1 MNSEN
6 KNISNLVD
14 FLDYKTIDFTKFK
27 NFFNGN
33 DFTDETVDK
42 LDLSLKYKDN
52 FYTLKYKKECL
63 NVNNKHQLG
72 VFRSVLF
79 DNYDLISFSPM
90 KSIEEESFFKKINLY
105 DCKLE
110 ELVEG
115 TMINCFF
122 NKHSKMWELT
132 TKSIVGAETSF
143 TKGGKTFKSMFE
155 EAFQRH
161 NLTWDV
167 FNREYIYS
175 FVLQHPDN
183 KIVNIVVE
191 PTLYL
196 VDVFYVS
203 NTSDSTK
210 VHYVDFRNES
220 NIAPIIDFVNRP
232 KQIDI
237 KGKDMANIKTLYCS
251 NNTPYSTMGIVFKH
265 GFYRYKLRN
274 PTYEYLKK
282 LKGNNPKLQYQ
293 YLSLRKEGKVK
304 EFLRY
309 FPNYKQAF
317 SIFRIQL
324 HNVTAN
330 LWNNYISCYVEH
342 EAPLRDY
349 GYQYRP
355 HMLALHSDYL
365 NKYLPQKRC
374 ISRQV
379 VINYINTLEIPRL
392 MYLINY
398 NVLRRNVDT
407 SKAGHRLNQKREEKM
422 LKP

>member
-1 MNSEN
+1 MLFIYNMTSES
-6 KNISNLVD
+6 KNICNFVS
-14 FLDYKTIDFTKFK
+14 FLDYKTIDFTNFK
-27 NFFNGN
+27 RFFNGN
-33 DFTDETVDK
+33 DFNDETVNK
-42 LDLSLKYKDN
+42 LNLSLKYKEN

-63 NVNNKHQLG
+63 NVNNKENLG
-72 VFRSVLF
+72 IFRSVLF
-79 DNYDLISFSPM
+79 NNYDLICFSPT
-90 KSIEEESFFKKINLY
+90 KSIEEEEFFKKVNLY
-105 DCKLE
+105 NCQVE

-122 NKHSKMWELT
+122 DKHSKKWELT

-143 TKGGKTFKSMFE
+143 TKGGKSFKKMFE

-175 FVLQHPDN
+175 FVLQHPEN
-183 KIVNIVVE
+183 KIVTIIAE

-203 NTSDSTK
+203 NTSNSTK
-210 VHYVDFRNES
+210 VHYVDFRNEN
-220 NIAPIIDFVNRP
+220 NIAPIIEFVNTP
-232 KQIDI
+232 TKIDI
-237 KGKDMANIKTLYCS
+237 QNKDMTNIKTLYSS
-251 NNTPYSTMGIVFKH
+251 NNTPYSTMGIVFKY

-274 PTYEYLKK
+274 PSYEYLKK

-309 FPNYKQAF
+309 FPNYKETF
-317 SIFRIQL
+317 GIFRNQL

-342 EAPLRDY
+342 DAPLRDY

-355 HMLALHSDYL
+355 HMIALHSDYL
-365 NKYLPQKRC
+365 NKYLHEKRC
-374 ISRQV
+374 ITRQV
-379 VINYINTLEIPRL
+379 AINYINNLEVPRL

-407 SKAGHRLNQKREEKM
+407 SKAGHRLNQKRE
-422 LKP
+422 

>member
-1 MNSEN
+1 MTSES
-6 KNISNLVD
+6 KNIYNLVN

-27 NFFNGN
+27 NFFNSN
-33 DFTDETVDK
+33 DFNDETVEK
-42 LDLSLKYKDN
+42 LDLTLKYKEN

-63 NVNNKHQLG
+63 NVNNKEKLG
-72 VFRSVLF
+72 IFRSVLF
-79 DNYDLISFSPM
+79 DNYDLVSFSPM
-90 KSIEEESFFKKINLY
+90 KSIEEEEFFKKVNLY
-105 DCKLE
+105 ECQLE

-122 NKHSKMWELT
+122 NKHRKMWELT
-132 TKSIVGAETSF
+132 TKSVVGAETSF
-143 TKGGKTFKSMFE
+143 TKGEKTFKCMFE

-175 FVLQHPDN
+175 FVLQHPNN
-183 KIVNIVVE
+183 KIVNIIAE

-203 NTSDSTK
+203 NTSETTK
-210 VHYVDFRNES
+210 VHCVDFRNER
-220 NIAPIIDFVNRP
+220 NISSIIDYINTP
-232 KQIDI
+232 KKIDI
-237 KGKDMANIKTLYCS
+237 QDKDMSTIKTLYCS
-251 NNTPYSTMGIVFKH
+251 NNTPYSTIGIVFKH

-274 PTYEYLKK
+274 PSYEYLKK

-304 EFLRY
+304 EFLRH
-309 FPNYKQAF
+309 FPIYKEPF
-317 SIFRIQL
+317 SIFRIQM

-330 LWNNYISCYVEH
+330 LWNNYISCYVDH
-342 EAPLRDY
+342 DAPLRDY

-355 HMLALHSDYL
+355 HMLALHKEYL
-365 NKYLPQKRC
+365 NKYLQQKRC

-379 VINYINTLEIPRL
+379 VINYINTLEVPRL

-398 NVLRRNVDT
+398 NVLRRNVDKT
-407 SKAGHRLNQKREEKM
+407 KAGYKLNQKREEKIV
-422 LKP
+422 